1 LEDTDKVKVK
11 FTLDQAMKAQRGIDV
26 QLYSFFN
33 LDARWEWVVNTTSR
47 PLNPREKPGIHGAG
61 SSVNPRDG
69 RDWSGKSRLLRDSI
83 PEPPS
88 PQLVAIPTTLYQP
101 ILWWFV

>member
-1 LEDTDKVKVK
+1 MMYDDNLENSTAFWEDTDKVKVK

-47 PLNPREKPGIHGAG
+47 PLNPRE
-61 SSVNPRDG
+61 NPVSMVQEAR
-69 RDWSGKSRLLRDSI
+69 
-83 PEPPS
+83 
-88 PQLVAIPTTLYQP
+88 
-101 ILWWFV
+101 